1 MSAET
6 KRILFVDDEP
16 NVLQGLQRML
26 REYRKDWNMSFALS
40 GAAAL
45 ELLGKEPFDV
55 IVTDMRMPG
64 MDGAELLAQVST
76 LHPNIVRLVLS
87 GDCSAVIARRS
98 MVTAHQFL
106 AKPCDA
112 KHLRATV
119 VRACALRELMSDPSL
134 VALAARMESLRSVPP
149 VYAEV
154 ERIPSPRQSLADVAR
169 AIEKDGAVGAKVL
182 QLVNSPMFGLHERV
196 VSHVQTATLLGA
208 GTLKALVL
216 AVEVFSS
223 FDAAAIQGIS
233 VAGVWR
239 HSLAVGALA
248 RRIAMSED
256 ADETLVEDAFMAG
269 MLHDVGTLVLAA
281 SLPSGY
287 ERAPA
292 LVATARVDHT
302 HPRVGAY
309 LIGIWGMADE
319 IVEAVAYHHEPLSCP
334 DRTFSALTAVH
345 VGNALDGSS
354 GGPDLAY
361 LETLGLAGRLED
373 WRRLIASV
381 PEEAPA

>member
-1 MSAET
+1 
-6 KRILFVDDEP
+6 
-16 NVLQGLQRML
+16 
-26 REYRKDWNMSFALS
+26 
-40 GAAAL
+40 
-45 ELLGKEPFDV
+45 
-55 IVTDMRMPG
+55 
-64 MDGAELLAQVST
+64 
-76 LHPNIVRLVLS
+76 
-87 GDCSAVIARRS
+87 
-98 MVTAHQFL
+98 
-106 AKPCDA
+106 
-112 KHLRATV
+112 
-119 VRACALRELMSDPSL
+119 
-134 VALAARMESLRSVPP
+134 
-149 VYAEV
+149 
-154 ERIPSPRQSLADVAR
+154 
-169 AIEKDGAVGAKVL
+169 
-182 QLVNSPMFGLHERV
+182 
-196 VSHVQTATLLGA
+196 
-208 GTLKALVL
+208 
-216 AVEVFSS
+216 VFSS

-292 LVATARVDHT
+292 LVAAERVDHREAERRIFGVT

-319 IVEAVAYHHEPLSCP
+319 IVEAVAYHHEPLRCP

-361 LETLGLAGRLED
+361 LETLGLAGRFED
-373 WRRLIASV
+373 WRRLTATA